1 MPLGTLDR
9 SAPPL
14 FNQGPSALSRFVFC
28 SALAVFLMVADAR
41 FDVVAPVRTALGTLL
56 FPLQWAVL
64 KPVQW
69 VSATNRQFEDLATAQ
84 RNEAEARRRLVLQSE
99 RASQADALAREN
111 ARLRNLLEL
120 RQNAPTPGRAAEV
133 LYDAADPYTR
143 KVVIDQG
150 QVHGIAAGSPVIDE
164 QGVLG
169 QVTRVMAFSSEVT
182 LVIDRDLSIPVQNTR
197 TGARSVAFGDA
208 GPHSAGME
216 LRFTAANAD
225 VREGDLLSTSGVDG
239 VYPAGLPVARVD
251 RIDRRADSAFAR
263 IHCVPLA
270 RVGAARYVMVLTP
283 VGEAPPTSRPA
294 PASAGAASDGRKAER
309 SNRKADPAAA
319 VLPAPAVRPGA
330 ASPTTAAPATST
342 TRGAAPAPST
352 APGAAA
358 QPINRRPAST
368 EQTGAAR

>member
-56 FPLQWAVL
+56 YPLQWAVL

-69 VSATNRQFEDLATAQ
+69 VSTANRQFEDLATAQ

-111 ARLRNLLEL
+111 ARLRTLLEL

-225 VREGDLLSTSGVDG
+225 VREGDMLSTSGVDG

-251 RIDRRADSAFAR
+251 RIDRRADTAFAR

-283 VGEAPPTSRPA
+283 VGEAPPVVRPSPAAPTGDARKPDRPGRRNDTPASTLPA
-294 PASAGAASDGRKAER
+294 PAS
-309 SNRKADPAAA
+309 
-319 VLPAPAVRPGA
+319 RPGA
-330 ASPTTAAPATST
+330 PAASPAPTAPTASAAPRA
-342 TRGAAPAPST
+342 AAPAPAPAQTPRAST
-352 APGAAA
+352 SRPPAAGGAA
-358 QPINRRPAST
+358 P
-368 EQTGAAR
+368 